1 VKKILIVESDPAI
14 AASLEARLQVN
25 NYHVIVSQDAVQGT
39 SFAVKFRPD
48 AIILDI
54 SLPAGNGFALA
65 KQFKKLPETAD
76 IPVLAITASTDA
88 QLREQAMTLHLA
100 GFFEKP
106 YEIEELLAVI
116 DTVLERRL
124 RETRQ
129 SPALAFCRRTG
140 DASGMLKAKKILVVE
155 DDAKIAMAL
164 ALRLKAAGYETVL
177 AFDALLGL
185 SKAVKISPDLVLL
198 DITMPAGD
206 GLELAR
212 NIRNNLP
219 QPPPF
224 IFLTASKQEGLR
236 GKALELG
243 AAGFFEKP
251 YEAEELVTA
260 IENIFH
266 RDSAQTTMTA

>member
-1 VKKILIVESDPAI
+1 MTNILIVESDPAI

-25 NYHVIVSQDAVQGT
+25 NYHVIVAQDAIQGM

-48 AIILDI
+48 AIILDV
-54 SLPAGNGFALA
+54 SLPAGNGLALA
-65 KQFKKLPETAD
+65 KQFKKSPETAD

-106 YEIEELLAVI
+106 YDIEELLAVI
-116 DTVLERRL
+116 NTVLERR
-124 RETRQ
+124 RRKTRQ
-129 SPALAFCRRTG
+129 SPALAFSRRTG
-140 DASGMLKAKKILVVE
+140 EASGMLKAKKVLVVE

-185 SKAVKISPDLVLL
+185 SKAVQISPDLVLL

-219 QPPPF
+219 QAPPF

-251 YEAEELVTA
+251 YEAEDLMAA
-260 IENIFH
+260 IKIALQSDQSLTRFE
-266 RDSAQTTMTA
+266 